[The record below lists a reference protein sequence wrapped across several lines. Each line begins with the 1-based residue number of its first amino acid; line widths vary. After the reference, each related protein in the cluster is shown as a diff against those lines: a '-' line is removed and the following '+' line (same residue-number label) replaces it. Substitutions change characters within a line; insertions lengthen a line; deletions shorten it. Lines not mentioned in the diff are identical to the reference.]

1 MVILLNLGYGMTIQ
15 IRKIRSFRGFFFL
28 LNEFKESNK
37 VSYEILCNCELILG
51 PWICFQEMQ

>member
-1 MVILLNLGYGMTIQ
+1 MLFNLGYGMTIQ
-15 IRKIRSFRGFFFL
+15 IRKIRSFRGVFL

-37 VSYEILCNCELILG
+37 VNYEILCNCELILG

>member
-1 MVILLNLGYGMTIQ
+1 MLFNLGSGMTIQ
-15 IRKIRSFRGFFFL
+15 IRKIRSFRGFFL

-37 VSYEILCNCELILG
+37 ENYEILCNCELILG